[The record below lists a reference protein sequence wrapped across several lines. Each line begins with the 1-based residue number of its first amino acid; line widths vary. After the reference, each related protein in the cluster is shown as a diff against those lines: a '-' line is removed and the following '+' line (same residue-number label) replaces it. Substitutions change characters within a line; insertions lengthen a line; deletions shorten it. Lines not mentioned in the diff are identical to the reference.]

1 MSGVV
6 TRPIYHREASR
17 HANRLAELFAPTS
30 FDLITFFN
38 VLYHQWITDD
48 QAIISATARLL
59 RPGGRLLLT
68 EPAFDVLM
76 RRHDRLDMGKQRYR
90 MQDFK
95 RFFENAG
102 LRFEAGQYFNAL
114 AVPVCLALA
123 LTDRWRADGDDDD
136 QASAMAVPAEPINA
150 LLWRYMALE
159 SSVLRTLQI
168 PLGVTLLAIAR
179 KS

>member
-1 MSGVV
+1 
-6 TRPIYHREASR
+6 
-17 HANRLAELFAPTS
+17 
-30 FDLITFFN
+30 
-38 VLYHQWITDD
+38 
-48 QAIISATARLL
+48 
-59 RPGGRLLLT
+59 
-68 EPAFDVLM
+68 
-76 RRHDRLDMGKQRYR
+76 MGKQRYR